1 MNETDRRWQPAQR
14 DASASEAIGG
24 PSLTYLQDC
33 WQRLRRNKTALLSMV
48 IVLVVI
54 LSAIFVPMFWP
65 YSYEEQNL
73 MYANIPPELEIYDLG
88 GDRYVYITNDYKSID
103 TDDKGHLLGAT
114 SLLKDDKTN
123 RAYLY
128 EVNGK
133 ELLVDYGVYF
143 RANAEFI
150 QQEAIHKDGSP
161 IAVSEVEYLKTY
173 FGDDAPETVT
183 VREAERILENK
194 LERYHVYY
202 DGQQIHPAK
211 TVLNKTYIWGTDS
224 LGRDLFIRV
233 VFGARVSLLVG
244 VVAALVNLVVG
255 VLYGG
260 IAGYFGGSVDNVMM
274 RIVDTLSSIP
284 MMLYVILIMVVFGSG
299 LHSIILSMGLTNWL
313 GMARIVRSQVIGM
326 RDQEFISAA
335 ILLGV
340 PTRKILI
347 RHLIPNAMGP
357 IMVSLAMQIPGAMF
371 TEAFLSFI
379 GLGVS
384 KPQASWGSL
393 ANAAL
398 PSLYTNPYQLF
409 YPALIMSI
417 TILALNLFSDGLRD
431 SLDPRLR
438 K

>member
-1 MNETDRRWQPAQR
+1 MNATDRRWQPAQR

-24 PSLTYLQDC
+24 PSLTYFQDC
-33 WQRLRRNKTALLSMV
+33 WQRLCRNKTALLSMV
-48 IVLVVI
+48 IVLIVI

-65 YSYEEQNL
+65 YSYEEQDL
-73 MYANIPPELEIYDLG
+73 TYANIPPELKIYDLG
-88 GDRYVYITNDYKSID
+88 EGYYVYVTTDYKCIN
-103 TDDKGHLLGAT
+103 TDDKGHLLGAST
-114 SLLKDDKTN
+114 LVSDDKSN
-123 RAYLY
+123 RTYTY

-133 ELLVDYGVYF
+133 QLTVDYGVYF
-143 RANAEFI
+143 RANTEFI
-150 QQEAIHKDGSP
+150 QQEARHSDGTP
-161 IAVSEVEYLKTY
+161 ITVADVEYLKDY
-173 FGDDAPETVT
+173 YGDSAPETVS
-183 VREAERILENK
+183 VREAERILEDK
-194 LERYHVYY
+194 LERYRVIY
-202 DGQQIHPAK
+202 DGQQLAPYK
-211 TVLNKTYIWGTDS
+211 TVLNRTYIWGTDS

-233 VFGARVSLLVG
+233 VYGARVSLMVG
-244 VVAALVNLVVG
+244 VIAALVNLVVG

-260 IAGYFGGSVDNVMM
+260 IAGYCGGTVDNVMM

-299 LHSIILSMGLTNWL
+299 LHSIILAMGLTNWL

>member
-14 DASASEAIGG
+14 DALASEAIGS
-24 PSLTYLQDC
+24 PSLTYWQDC
-33 WQRLRRNKTALLSMV
+33 WHRLRRNKTALLSMV
-48 IVLVVI
+48 VVLVVV
-54 LSAIFVPMFWP
+54 LSAIFIPFFWP

-73 MYANIPPELEIYDLG
+73 IFANVPPELEIYDLG
-88 GDRYVYITNDYKSID
+88 NDRYVYVTSDYKCID
-103 TDDKGHLLGAT
+103 VDGEGRLISGTNLV
-114 SLLKDDKTN
+114 KDDKTN
-123 RAYLY
+123 RCYIYDVDGNQL
-128 EVNGK
+128 V
-133 ELLVDYGVYF
+133 VDYGVYF
-143 RANAEFI
+143 RAKTEFLS
-150 QQEAIHKDGSP
+150 QQALHKDGTP
-161 IAVSEVEYLKTY
+161 VVVADVEYLREY
-173 FGDDAPETVT
+173 YGEDAPETVSLQT
-183 VREAERILENK
+183 AEHVLEDK
-194 LERYHVYY
+194 IQRYHVLYN
-202 DGQQIHPAK
+202 DEQLQPSK
-211 TVLNKTYIWGTDS
+211 TVLNKSYVWGTDS

-233 VFGARVSLLVG
+233 VYGARVSLLVG
-244 VVAALVNLVVG
+244 VIAALVNLVVG

-260 IAGYFGGSVDNVMM
+260 IAGYCGGAVDNVMM

-284 MMLYVILIMVVFGSG
+284 MMLYVILIMVVMGSG
-299 LHSIILSMGLTNWL
+299 LHSIILAMGLTNWL

-326 RDQEFISAA
+326 RDQEFVAAA

-340 PTRKILI
+340 PTHKILI

-357 IMVSLAMQIPGAMF
+357 IMVSLTMQIPGAMF

-409 YPALIMSI
+409 YPALVMSI

>member
-1 MNETDRRWQPAQR
+1 MNETDQRWQPASR
-14 DASASEAIGG
+14 DTLASEAIGG
-24 PSLTYLQDC
+24 PSLTYWQDC
-33 WQRLRRNKTALLSMV
+33 WRRLRRNKTALLSMV

-123 RAYLY
+123 RTYLY

-299 LHSIILSMGLTNWL
+299 LHSIILAMGLTNWL